1 MGISVGCQGLTRVI
15 DEMFADL
22 KGRYIF
28 NFVDDLV
35 VYSASVEEHRE
46 HVREVLRRLQRGG
59 FTLNPEKVVF
69 EANQIKYLGHLI
81 SSRGVCI
88 LPDRVQAIEQYP
100 PPTNLRGLRRFLG
113 MVGFYARFIPGYSDV
128 AVVLHALTKKGVPF
142 VWGET
147 QQKAFDS
154 LKRALCTAPVL
165 QVPDFSKEFV
175 LATDASDVAVSA
187 VLQQR
192 VDGSLAPIAY
202 YSSFDAR

>member
-1 MGISVGCQGLTRVI
+1 
-15 DEMFADL
+15 
-22 KGRYIF
+22 
-28 NFVDDLV
+28 
-35 VYSASVEEHRE
+35 
-46 HVREVLRRLQRGG
+46 
-59 FTLNPEKVVF
+59 
-69 EANQIKYLGHLI
+69 
-81 SSRGVCI
+81 
-88 LPDRVQAIEQYP
+88 
-100 PPTNLRGLRRFLG
+100 